1 MWKKLSLGL
10 LLVFLFSSSAVYAD
24 VVLTD
29 EQAQELEQTLDE
41 LETILKEQQTTI
53 NDLESQN
60 SEQQSLLQE
69 QENKMNELNDLYE
82 KQETSSVMR
91 LILTG
96 LSSLAVGLLIGL
108 LL

>member
-1 MWKKLSLGL
+1 VDEAISWGISLIAVFIVW
-10 LLVFLFSSSAVYAD
+10 LVWRSYSS
-24 VVLTD
+24 D
-29 EQAQELEQTLDE
+29 EQAQELEATLDE
-41 LETILKEQQTTI
+41 LETILKEQQATI
-53 NDLESQN
+53 SDLESQN
-60 SEQQSLLQE
+60 NEQQNLLQE